1 MYSSIKFFVI
11 NRLFNKEILEN
22 VEEHRIALYIVEYY
36 MDCIKEGGNYKSILD
51 DGFGNFY
58 KRGIYNIAGR
68 IKLIDDWSGM
78 DFTTLTYAEK
88 RRTPI
93 PKDYQKVYELYK
105 RIRDVFKNTN
115 NIQEILCPDLVK
127 IIMTE
132 DFYKRL
138 GKSYD
143 ENKKIRPEILFE
155 EYRKDAEVENDRE
168 NTAKSDD
175 IDLTF
180 F

>member
-1 MYSSIKFFVI
+1 M
-11 NRLFNKEILEN
+11 
-22 VEEHRIALYIVEYY
+22 
-36 MDCIKEGGNYKSILD
+36 
-51 DGFGNFY
+51 
-58 KRGIYNIAGR
+58 
-68 IKLIDDWSGM
+68 
-78 DFTTLTYAEK
+78 
-88 RRTPI
+88 
-93 PKDYQKVYELYK
+93 YELYK
-105 RIRDVFKNTN
+105 RIRAVFKSTD

-127 IIMTE
+127 IIMTK

-143 ENKKIRPEILFE
+143 KNKKVRPEILFE
-155 EYRKDAEVENDRE
+155 GYRKNAEVKDDRE